1 MQSWK
6 SSGRIGGT
14 SQPIGRHPLVLLN
27 NITSSLYDTQSF
39 TFIADDDGPWYL
51 SADQREMKQQHDQP
65 TGKIRRLERSKKELT
80 AALNE
85 AGVSFQQHRSYTK
98 KELQE
103 IARIRGVDLFQDK
116 EIIKPGWQ
124 GQPKG
129 LLQALREQGL
139 IDEQVLLDKYTPD
152 GCKDPITGVV
162 DLQYSLRH
170 WERTW

>member
-51 SADQREMKQQHDQP
+51 SADQREMNRHDQP

-103 IARIRGVDLFQDK
+103 IARIRGVDLFHDK
-116 EIIKPGWQ
+116 EIIKPGVA
-124 GQPKG
+124 GTAK
-129 LLQALREQGL
+129 
-139 IDEQVLLDKYTPD
+139 
-152 GCKDPITGVV
+152 
-162 DLQYSLRH
+162 
-170 WERTW
+170 RTVASSVGTRIE